1 MSKEIMRKNIARA
14 QAYIDQK
21 KEIVKLGR
29 MRQDYH
35 FMAQTGWINDPN
47 GLIYYKGK
55 YHIFYQYNPYYGHWD
70 YMHWGHAV
78 SGDLVRWEHLSLAL
92 APSETYDDHYRGGC
106 FSGSA
111 IEHDG
116 KLFLMYTGC
125 TNNGNG
131 FEQTQCIA
139 FSEDGIHF
147 EKYEGNPVLT
157 APEGVPKH
165 LFRDP
170 KVWEHDGK
178 YYMICGASKKNLAQ
192 ALLYVSEDMFHWDFF
207 SVLAQ
212 SRGEWGY
219 MWECPDFFPLGDK
232 YVLLVSPMGAGE
244 RTCVYMVGD
253 FSYETGKFVWNVS
266 GEIDWGFDFYAPQSF
281 VDGKGRR
288 IVIGW
293 ANAWDWMPFWKD
305 WGPTYREGWCGSFAV
320 PRQIKMNADHTLS
333 FEPVEELETLRGKAT
348 VQENV
353 LLKGGREDISL
364 QDGYA
369 YELKMEVDLKE
380 TTASAF
386 SLLLRC
392 SQDRTRQTKITFDLK
407 RQHIYFDRDHADGW
421 SRGVSHSPLRLED
434 PRVFLVHIFVDT
446 SSIEVFAE
454 DYKTNHSCNVFADR
468 NQDKNFLSVPAGNL
482 KIRSIQTWSLEKT
495 IDR

>member
-1 MSKEIMRKNIARA
+1 MSKEIMQKNIARA
-14 QAYIDQK
+14 QAYIDQN
-21 KEIVKLGR
+21 KESVKQGR

-35 FMAQTGWINDPN
+35 FMPQTGWINDPN
-47 GLIYYKGK
+47 GLIFYKGK

-78 SGDLVRWEHLSLAL
+78 SEDLVHWEHLPLAL

-125 TNNGNG
+125 TNNGSG

-157 APEGVPKH
+157 APEGVPKL

-170 KVWEHDGK
+170 KVWKNDGK
-178 YYMICGASKKNLAQ
+178 YYMICGASKNNLAQ
-192 ALLYVSEDMFHWDFF
+192 ALLYVSEDMLHWEFF

-253 FSYETGKFVWNVS
+253 FSYETGKFVWDVS
-266 GEIDWGFDFYAPQSF
+266 GEADWGFDFYAPQSF

-288 IVIGW
+288 LVIGW

-305 WGPTYREGWCGSFAV
+305 WGPAYREGWCGSFAV
-320 PRQIKMNADHTLS
+320 PRQVKMNADHTLS
-333 FEPVEELETLRGKAT
+333 FEPVEELEVLRGEET

-353 LLKGGREDISL
+353 LVEGGREDIPL

-392 SQDRTRQTKITFDLK
+392 DQDRTRQTKITFDLK
-407 RQHIYFDRDHADGW
+407 GQHMYFDRNKADGW
-421 SRGVSHSPLRLED
+421 SRGVSHSPLRLKETG
-434 PRVFLVHIFVDT
+434 VFSVHIFVDT

-454 DYKTNHSCNVFADR
+454 DYRTNHSCNVFADR
-468 NQDKNFLSVPAGNL
+468 SQDKNFLSVPAGKL
-482 KIRSIQTWSLEKT
+482 KIRSMQTWSLKKT
-495 IDR
+495 MDC

>member
-1 MSKEIMRKNIARA
+1 MSKEIMQKNIARA
-14 QAYIDQK
+14 QAYIDQN
-21 KEIVKLGR
+21 KESVKQGR

-35 FMAQTGWINDPN
+35 FMPQTGWINDPN
-47 GLIYYKGK
+47 GLIFYKGK

-78 SGDLVRWEHLSLAL
+78 SEDLVHWEHLPLAL

-125 TNNGNG
+125 TNNGSG

-147 EKYEGNPVLT
+147 EKYEGNPVLA

-170 KVWEHDGK
+170 KVWKNDGK
-178 YYMICGASKKNLAQ
+178 YYMICGASKNNLAQ
-192 ALLYVSEDMFHWDFF
+192 ALLYVSEDMLHWEFF

-253 FSYETGKFVWNVS
+253 FSYETGKFVWDVS
-266 GEIDWGFDFYAPQSF
+266 GEADWGFDFYAPQSF

-288 IVIGW
+288 LVIGW

-305 WGPTYREGWCGSFAV
+305 WGPAYREGWCGSFAV
-320 PRQIKMNADHTLS
+320 PRQVKMNADHTLS
-333 FEPVEELETLRGKAT
+333 FEPVEELETLRGEET

-353 LLKGGREDISL
+353 LVEGGREDIPL

-380 TTASAF
+380 RTASAF

-392 SQDRTRQTKITFDLK
+392 DQDRTRQTKITFDLK
-407 RQHIYFDRDHADGW
+407 GQHMYFDRNQADGW
-421 SRGVSHSPLRLED
+421 SRGVSHSPLRLKE
-434 PRVFLVHIFVDT
+434 PGVFSVHIFVDT

-454 DYKTNHSCNVFADR
+454 DYRTNHSCNVFADR
-468 NQDKNFLSVPAGNL
+468 SQDKNFLSVPAGNL
-482 KIRSIQTWSLEKT
+482 KIRSMQTWSLKKT
-495 IDR
+495 MDC

>member
-1 MSKEIMRKNIARA
+1 MSREIMQKNIARA
-14 QAYIDQK
+14 QAYIDQN
-21 KEIVKLGR
+21 KESVKQGR

-47 GLIYYKGK
+47 GLIFYKGK

-78 SGDLVRWEHLSLAL
+78 SEDLVHWEHLPLAL

-125 TNNGNG
+125 TNNGSG

-170 KVWEHDGK
+170 KVWKNDGK
-178 YYMICGASKKNLAQ
+178 YYMICGASKNNLAQ
-192 ALLYVSEDMFHWDFF
+192 ALLYVSEDMLHWEFF

-253 FSYETGKFVWNVS
+253 FSYETGKFVWDVS
-266 GEIDWGFDFYAPQSF
+266 GEADWGFDFYAPQSF

-288 IVIGW
+288 LVIGW

-305 WGPTYREGWCGSFAV
+305 WGPAYREGWCGSFAV
-320 PRQIKMNADHTLS
+320 PRQVKMNADHTLS
-333 FEPVEELETLRGKAT
+333 FEPVEELEVLRGGNCAG
-348 VQENV
+348 ECAC
-353 LLKGGREDISL
+353 GRRER
-364 QDGYA
+364 GYPA
-369 YELKMEVDLKE
+369 
-380 TTASAF
+380 AG
-386 SLLLRC
+386 R
-392 SQDRTRQTKITFDLK
+392 I
-407 RQHIYFDRDHADGW
+407 
-421 SRGVSHSPLRLED
+421 RL
-434 PRVFLVHIFVDT
+434 
-446 SSIEVFAE
+446 
-454 DYKTNHSCNVFADR
+454 
-468 NQDKNFLSVPAGNL
+468 
-482 KIRSIQTWSLEKT
+482 
-495 IDR
+495 

>member
-1 MSKEIMRKNIARA
+1 MKAARESGLNTEFA
-14 QAYIDQK
+14 K
-21 KEIVKLGR
+21 KRREE
-29 MRQDYH
+29 
-35 FMAQTGWINDPN
+35 FNEEN
-47 GLIYYKGK
+47 
-55 YHIFYQYNPYYGHWD
+55 
-70 YMHWGHAV
+70 
-78 SGDLVRWEHLSLAL
+78 
-92 APSETYDDHYRGGC
+92 HYRGGC

-125 TNNGNG
+125 TNNGSG

-170 KVWEHDGK
+170 KVWKNDGK
-178 YYMICGASKKNLAQ
+178 YYMICGASKNNLAQ
-192 ALLYVSEDMFHWDFF
+192 ALLYVSEDMLHWEFF

-244 RTCVYMVGD
+244 A
-253 FSYETGKFVWNVS
+253 
-266 GEIDWGFDFYAPQSF
+266 DWGFDFYAPQSF

-288 IVIGW
+288 LVIGW
-293 ANAWDWMPFWKD
+293 ANAWDWMPFWKN
-305 WGPTYREGWCGSFAV
+305 WGPAYREGWCGSFAV
-320 PRQIKMNADHTLS
+320 PRQVRMNADHTLS
-333 FEPVEELETLRGKAT
+333 FEPVEELEALRKEETA
-348 VQENV
+348 QENV
-353 LLKGGREDISL
+353 LVEGGREDIPL
-364 QDGYA
+364 RDGYA

-392 SQDRTRQTKITFDLK
+392 DQDRTRQTKITFDLK
-407 RQHIYFDRDHADGW
+407 GQHMYFDRDHADGW
-421 SRGVSHSPLRLED
+421 SRGVSHSPLRLKE
-434 PRVFLVHIFVDT
+434 PGTFSVRIFVDT

-454 DYKTNHSCNVFADR
+454 DYRTNHSCNVFADR
-468 NQDKNFLSVPAGNL
+468 SQDKNFLSVPAGNL
-482 KIRSIQTWSLEKT
+482 KIRSMQTWSLKKT
-495 IDR
+495 MDC

>member
-1 MSKEIMRKNIARA
+1 MSKEIMQKNIARA
-14 QAYIDQK
+14 QAYIDQN
-21 KEIVKLGR
+21 KESVKQGR

-35 FMAQTGWINDPN
+35 FMPQTGWINDPN
-47 GLIYYKGK
+47 GLIFYKGK

-78 SGDLVRWEHLSLAL
+78 SEDLVHWEHLPLAL

-125 TNNGNG
+125 TNNGSG

-170 KVWEHDGK
+170 KVWKNDGK
-178 YYMICGASKKNLAQ
+178 YYMICGASKNNLAQ
-192 ALLYVSEDMFHWDFF
+192 ALLYVSEDMLHWEFF

-253 FSYETGKFVWNVS
+253 FSYETGKFVWDVS
-266 GEIDWGFDFYAPQSF
+266 GEADWGFDFYAPQSF

-288 IVIGW
+288 LVIGW
-293 ANAWDWMPFWKD
+293 ANAWDWMHFWKD
-305 WGPTYREGWCGSFAV
+305 WGPAY
-320 PRQIKMNADHTLS
+320 S
-333 FEPVEELETLRGKAT
+333 FEPVEELETLRGEGTAR
-348 VQENV
+348 ENV
-353 LLKGGREDISL
+353 LVEGGREDVPL

-392 SQDRTRQTKITFDLK
+392 DQDRTRQTKITFDLK
-407 RQHIYFDRDHADGW
+407 GQHMYFDRNKADGW
-421 SRGVSHSPLRLED
+421 SRGVSHSPLRLKETG
-434 PRVFLVHIFVDT
+434 VFSVHIFVDT

-454 DYKTNHSCNVFADR
+454 DYRTNHSCNVFADR
-468 NQDKNFLSVPAGNL
+468 SQDKNFLSVPAGNL
-482 KIRSIQTWSLEKT
+482 KIRSMQTWSLKKT
-495 IDR
+495 MDC

>member
-1 MSKEIMRKNIARA
+1 MSKEIMQKNIARA
-14 QAYIDQK
+14 QAYIDQN
-21 KEIVKLGR
+21 KESVKQGR

-35 FMAQTGWINDPN
+35 FMPQTGWINDPN
-47 GLIYYKGK
+47 GLIFYKGK

-78 SGDLVRWEHLSLAL
+78 SEDLVHWEHLPLAL

-125 TNNGNG
+125 TNNGSG

-147 EKYEGNPVLT
+147 EKYEGNPVLA

-170 KVWEHDGK
+170 KVWKNDGK
-178 YYMICGASKKNLAQ
+178 YYMICGASKNNLAQ
-192 ALLYVSEDMFHWDFF
+192 ALLYVSEDMLHWEFF

-253 FSYETGKFVWNVS
+253 FSYETGKFVWDVS
-266 GEIDWGFDFYAPQSF
+266 GEADWGFDFYAPQSF

-288 IVIGW
+288 LVIGW

-305 WGPTYREGWCGSFAV
+305 WGPAYREGWCGSFAV
-320 PRQIKMNADHTLS
+320 PRQVKMNADHTLS
-333 FEPVEELETLRGKAT
+333 FEPVEELETLRGEET

-353 LLKGGREDISL
+353 LVEGGREDIPL

-392 SQDRTRQTKITFDLK
+392 DQDRTRQTKITFDLK
-407 RQHIYFDRDHADGW
+407 GQHMYFDRNKADGW
-421 SRGVSHSPLRLED
+421 SRGVSHSPLRLKE
-434 PRVFLVHIFVDT
+434 PGVFSVHIFVDT

-454 DYKTNHSCNVFADR
+454 DYRTNHSCNVFADR
-468 NQDKNFLSVPAGNL
+468 SQDKNFLSVPAGNL
-482 KIRSIQTWSLEKT
+482 KIRSMQTWSLKKT
-495 IDR
+495 MDC